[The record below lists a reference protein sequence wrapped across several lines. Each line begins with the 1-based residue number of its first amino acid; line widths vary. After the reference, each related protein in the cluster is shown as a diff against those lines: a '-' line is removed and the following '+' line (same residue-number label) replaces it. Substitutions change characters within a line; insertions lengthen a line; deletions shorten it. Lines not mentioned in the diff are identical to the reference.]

1 MTGRKIILDRNR
13 TNILLDA
20 VGSTNK
26 QDVFHRNLNDTLLSL
41 VLFDGAE
48 VSPDN
53 LEHRFASLQRL
64 ESEGLA
70 TAVPPHLY
78 DHPCRLV
85 DDLLNNMKGS
95 DPESEYR
102 FTALAQQ
109 KSLQAIWPLISE
121 TDPILSELPWFEARR
136 MIEEWGIDFS
146 DQGFYDTT
154 FGEFQDIGSGQLFGL
169 PNEVNY
175 RIPDHF
181 LEDFDYDRVEVDKL
195 NQFVPRILSRYVE
208 MRGLTERSEGTG
220 YPVAADLPSGT
231 FELDTSLGAAALQ
244 LCRIHLDEIRYMPYL
259 ENLDDVLRLRGHRY
273 ISNFRESIFEWLD
286 RISSGETKIEV
297 KYRNSIRV
305 ANQELQ
311 KLERWKLLDSPYV
324 LAASIAVGVAEI
336 FTGTLFGFGFA
347 AASAAAMAQKSKLS
361 KKYGYALF
369 RP

>member
-1 MTGRKIILDRNR
+1 MTARKIILDRNR

-20 VGSTNK
+20 VGSRN
-26 QDVFHRNLNDTLLSL
+26 QHDVLHRNLNDTLLSL

-53 LEHRFASLQRL
+53 RERRLASLQRL

-70 TAVPPHLY
+70 TAVPPHSY

-121 TDPILSELPWFEARR
+121 ADPVLNGLPWLEARQ
-136 MIEEWGIDFS
+136 MIENWGSEFS

-154 FGEFQDIGSGQLFGL
+154 FGEFQYLGDGQLFGL
-169 PNEVNY
+169 PNEFNY
-175 RIPDHF
+175 KIPEHF
-181 LEDFDYDRVEVDKL
+181 LEDFDYDEETDKL
-195 NQFVPRILSRYVE
+195 NQIVPRILSRYVE

-220 YPVAADLPSGT
+220 YPVAADLPNGT

-259 ENLDDVLRLRGHRY
+259 ENIDDVLRLRGHRY
-273 ISNFRESIFEWLD
+273 IFNFRESMFEWLD
-286 RISSGETKIEV
+286 RISSGETKIET

-305 ANQELQ
+305 ANYELQ
-311 KLERWKLLDSPYV
+311 KLDRWKVLDSPYV

-336 FTGTLFGFGFA
+336 FTGTVFGFGFA
-347 AASAAAMAQKSKLS
+347 AASAAAMNQKRKLS